1 MASPRS
7 KSGLA
12 GVVAALLALVAP
24 GSAAAAAIT
33 IPRGTAVDLV
43 LENVLSSRTARV
55 GDPFHA
61 TLAQALFIDGQLAL
75 PESTV
80 VEGRVMF
87 VASLRDGARSGLI
100 GVKFVRLTLRGGGEP
115 KREIDAKLTS
125 LRQDDRRRL
134 VGFVPGVAAAGR
146 VEVFLIGRSRQ
157 ADGRAHTLVGD
168 GSLERIARSGVSET
182 EVEVSAGTM
191 VSMEFNEPLTVPRA
205 AARALDAAERR
216 IFVSPETVAAAQR
229 ELRERKRYRG
239 EADGQLDADTRHAI
253 ILFQLDHQQEATG
266 DLDEP
271 TLRLLGLAPLALP

>member
-7 KSGLA
+7 TRGLA
-12 GVVAALLALVAP
+12 GIVAALLALVAP
-24 GSAAAAAIT
+24 GLAAAADIT
-33 IPRGTAVDLV
+33 IPRGTTVDLV

-80 VEGRVMF
+80 VEGRVVG
-87 VASLRDGARSGLI
+87 VASRRDGARSGLM
-100 GVKFVRLTLRGGGEP
+100 GVKFVRLTLRGGEP

-125 LRQDDRRRL
+125 LRQDDRRHL
-134 VGFVPGVAAAGR
+134 VGFVPGVAADGR
-146 VEVFLIGRSRQ
+146 VEVFLIGRSNQ

-168 GSLERIARSGVSET
+168 GSLERYARSGVSET
-182 EVEVSAGTM
+182 EVEVSAGTL
-191 VSMEFNEPLTVPRA
+191 VSMEFNEPLTLPRA
-205 AARALDAAERR
+205 ATRALDASEMRR
-216 IFVSPETVAAAQR
+216 IFVSPEMVAAAQR
-229 ELRERKRYRG
+229 ELRERRRYRG